1 MRIFIVFILSCAS
14 VFGADTS
21 IRVVST
27 ATTNAETGSISTRDV
42 FRRDGQTNLVRNT
55 KTTAGVVQI
64 RIHRFYHD
72 GLLVGECVAMPDS
85 SWFTTEAGTPYSVGL
100 ELGPSK
106 EVKSAA
112 ISTKDGVLLD
122 AFLAT
127 NGLFYPA
134 DVSLIGK
141 ANDIGGDM
149 RKLLSP
155 QHITNSTPGEFQ
167 QEVEQLIE
175 KHKDK

>member
-1 MRIFIVFILSCAS
+1 MRISIVFILSCAS

-21 IRVVST
+21 IRVVSIA
-27 ATTNAETGSISTRDV
+27 ATNGETGSISTRDV
-42 FRRDGQTNLVRNT
+42 FTRDGQTNLVRNT
-55 KTTAGVVQI
+55 KTTDGVVQT

-72 GLLVGECVAMPDS
+72 GSLVGEFVAMPDS
-85 SWFTTEAGTPYSVGL
+85 SWFTTEAGTPYSVGF
-100 ELGPSK
+100 EFGPSK
-106 EVKSAA
+106 DVKSAA

-122 AFLAT
+122 AFPAT
-127 NGLFYPA
+127 NGLFCPA
-134 DVSLIGK
+134 DVLLIGK
-141 ANDIGGDM
+141 ANDIGGDV

-155 QHITNSTPGEFQ
+155 QHITNSAPGEFQ